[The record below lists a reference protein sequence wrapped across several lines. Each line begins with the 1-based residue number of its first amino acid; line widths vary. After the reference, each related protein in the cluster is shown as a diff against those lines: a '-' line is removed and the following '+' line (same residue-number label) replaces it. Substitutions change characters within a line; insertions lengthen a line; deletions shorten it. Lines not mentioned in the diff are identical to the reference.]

1 MSLAAKTRVG
11 PYETLSVLGAGG
23 MGEVYRARDT
33 RLNRDVAIKVLLS
46 AVANDPDRLARF
58 SREAQVLASLN
69 HPNIAQIHG
78 LEEAN
83 GITALVME
91 LVEGED
97 LSQRIARGAIPIDE
111 ALPIAR
117 QIAEALEAAH
127 DHGIIHRDLKPA
139 NIKVRPDGTVKVLD
153 FGLAKAVDP
162 TAGSPATAMNSPTL
176 SIHATQAGIILGTA
190 AYMSPEQARGKAV
203 GKRTDIWALGCVLF
217 EMLTGT
223 RAFPGDEA
231 TDTIV
236 AVVSKDPDWNA
247 LPAKVPVGIRR
258 LLRRA
263 LEKDPKRRL
272 DSAGGVRIE
281 IDEALTAPSS
291 IDSAVIQLPER
302 SLLSRTLPWMVAGAL
317 AAGLVLVL
325 GFWVPRQTAASPVS
339 RAVITPPAGVASFG
353 AARAVLSPDGTQLVF
368 AAGGQLYLRSLD
380 RFEAK
385 PISGTTGATAAFF
398 SPDGQWLGFFAN
410 SKLQKTLLQ
419 GGAPIELVEV
429 VGGPSSASWGTGGA
443 IVFAAADGSRG
454 LIRITDSGGDRQVIA
469 SPTGTDE
476 TAYRWPEI
484 MPDGGAVVFT
494 VMRDSGSAIV
504 AELFKTG
511 ERRVLIE
518 GGADARFVSTGH
530 LVYRNAG
537 NLMAVAFDPRRVET
551 AGVPIPVIEDLSYGD
566 SGAGVYGVSSSGT
579 LVYAKGG
586 LVKNTQRFVWVDR
599 TGQAE
604 PLGAP
609 TRSYSQFRLSPD
621 GRQIALQLP
630 TGTRNDIATYDIER
644 KSLTRLTFEL
654 NNSFPFWTPDGTRV
668 TYQRRSGQAIALQKL
683 ANGGGPEEQLTQLF
697 KGDVLQA
704 WSSDGDELVSIRRT
718 PGGGEVWVT
727 PMAEVSK
734 ARPILKTRSTV
745 EQLRISHDGRWLAY
759 ISNESG
765 RWEVYVQPFAGEG
778 GKWQISTEGGMEPLW
793 SNDGRELFYRNGAK
807 MMAANV
813 TTASEFKADTPRV
826 LFEKQFRGPTIP
838 TGQSGVSPDGQ
849 RFLMLETVD
858 SEKPVTE
865 MNIVLNWA
873 EELKR
878 LLPTTKR

>member
-1 MSLAAKTRVG
+1 
-11 PYETLSVLGAGG
+11 

-33 RLNRDVAIKVLLS
+33 KLNRDVAIKVLLPS
-46 AVANDPDRLARF
+46 VANDPDRLARF

-69 HPNIAQIHG
+69 HPNIAHIY
-78 LEEAN
+78 
-83 GITALVME
+83 GIEDAAIVME

-97 LSQRIARGAIPIDE
+97 LSQRIARGAIPLDE

-162 TAGSPATAMNSPTL
+162 TAGSSATAMNSPTL
-176 SIHATQAGIILGTA
+176 SIHATEAGIILGTA
-190 AYMSPEQARGKAV
+190 AYMSPEQARGKSV
-203 GKRTDIWALGCVLF
+203 DKRTDIWALGCVLF
-217 EMLTGT
+217 EMLTAT
-223 RAFPGDEA
+223 RAFPGDDA

-247 LPAKVPVGIRR
+247 LPANVPAGIRR
-258 LLRRA
+258 LLRRSI
-263 LEKDPKRRL
+263 EKDPRRRL
-272 DSAGGVRIE
+272 DSAGGARIE

-291 IDSAVIQLPER
+291 VDNAATHAALPER
-302 SLLSRTLPWMVAGAL
+302 SLLARALPWLVAGAL

-325 GFWVPRQTAASPVS
+325 AFWVPRQTAAAPVS
-339 RAVITPPAGVASFG
+339 RAVITPPQGVAAFDRSKL
-353 AARAVLSPDGTQLVF
+353 VLSPDGTQIVF

-380 RFEAK
+380 DFDAR
-385 PISGTTGATAAFF
+385 PIAGTTGATAAFF
-398 SPDGQWLGFFAN
+398 SPDGKWLGFFAN
-410 SKLQKTLLQ
+410 SKLQKTPLQ
-419 GGAPIELVEV
+419 GGAPIALAEV
-429 VGGPSSASWGTGGA
+429 VGGPSSASWGTGGM
-443 IVFAAADGSRG
+443 IVFSPADGSRG

-469 SPTGTDE
+469 SPAGTEE

-494 VMRDSGSAIV
+494 VMRNSGSAIV
-504 AELFKTG
+504 AELLKTR

-537 NLMAVAFDPRRVET
+537 SLMAVAFDPRRVEI
-551 AGVPIPVIEDLSYGD
+551 AGVPTPVIDDLSYGS
-566 SGAGVYGVSSSGT
+566 SGAGIYGVSSSGT

-586 LVKNTQRFVWVDR
+586 LVQPTDRFVWVDR
-599 TGQAE
+599 TGQAK
-604 PLGAP
+604 PLAAP
-609 TRSYSQFRLSPD
+609 TRSYNQFSLSPD

-654 NNSFPFWTPDGTRV
+654 NNSLPFWTPDGTRV
-668 TYQRRSGQAIALQKL
+668 TYQRRSGASILFQKL
-683 ANGGGPEEQLTQLF
+683 ANGGGAEEPLTHALN
-697 KGDVLQA
+697 GGVPQA
-704 WSSDGDELVSIRRT
+704 WSADGKELVSIQRIL
-718 PGGGEVWVT
+718 GGGTEVWVT
-727 PMAEVSK
+727 PVADVSK

-745 EQLRISHDGRWLAY
+745 EQLRVSRDGRWLAY

-765 RWEVYVQPFAGEG
+765 RWEVYVQPFAGAG
-778 GKWQISTEGGMEPLW
+778 GKWQISTEGGLEPLW
-793 SNDGRELFYRNGAK
+793 SNNGTELFYRNAAK
-807 MMAANV
+807 MMAVNV
-813 TTASEFKADTPRV
+813 TTASGFKADTPRV
-826 LFEKQFRGPTIP
+826 LFEQSFRAPTIP
-838 TGQSGVSPDGQ
+838 TGTSGVSPDSQ
-849 RFLMLETVD
+849 HFLMLETVD
-858 SEKPVTE
+858 GAKALTE

-873 EELKR
+873 EELNR
-878 LLPTTKR
+878 LLPTAKQ